1 MAAVDWTDPCQR
13 ANALRGAY
21 YTLISGG
28 QEQEIRTRT
37 LDAEE
42 AVRFN
47 AANVDMLLVELTAAE
62 SECARTTGA
71 PDPNRRFRMTYRE
84 LLGGRRFRRG
94 CR

>member
-1 MAAVDWTDPCQR
+1 MAVDWADPCAR

-42 AVRFN
+42 VVRFYPADTN
-47 AANVDMLLVELTAAE
+47 KLWVELTAAE
-62 SECARTTGA
+62 AECRRTTGA
-71 PDPNRRFRMTYRE
+71 ADPDRRFPITFGRLTR
-84 LLGGRRFRRG
+84 GRR
-94 CR
+94 